1 MHRFRT
7 ASIAACTLVAV
18 LLSVPAHAGAATAP
32 VLESPEASAPAAT
45 EGASLEFEWS
55 GALQGDPDT
64 LDRSFFRLEVI
75 KASAMPAGT
84 QTAWPEN
91 ALESSH
97 PTPPGQAETSA
108 TLGVPAAGEYRWRVC
123 AWGVVDDVVANV
135 IQQLPNG
142 CSASRTLSTVAAAA
156 QNQAIGE
163 LKVEEK
169 TQVEGETRT
178 VVVRRPAPAQPT
190 PQVEQPSEPAPSEP
204 VEELP
209 PATFT
214 KVLDSSSTRGG
225 SGSGSD
231 TGGVPKSALG
241 GVGAEGLQA
250 DAAASREG
258 LGGKVMGGL
267 SMTLPLVPIPFWTLA
282 LLLACFP
289 LLRLWRSDVLGMF
302 DWSDG
307 SVDGRGTYS
316 DVVGDLAPVA
326 VAQEVK
332 VGSTTADGAATA
344 PAPVATSAP
353 ERGRR
358 AA

>member
-7 ASIAACTLVAV
+7 ASIVACTLIAV

-32 VLESPEASAPAAT
+32 VLQSPEASAPAAT
-45 EGASLEFEWS
+45 EGSSLEFEWS
-55 GALQGDPDT
+55 GALQGDADT

-75 KASAMPAGT
+75 KTTAMPAGT

-91 ALESSH
+91 ALELSH

-108 TLGVPAAGEYRWRVC
+108 TLGVPVAGEYRWRVC

-135 IQQLPNG
+135 IQRLPNG
-142 CSASRTLSTVAAAA
+142 CSASRALSTVAAAT

-190 PQVEQPSEPAPSEP
+190 QQPEQPAEPAPSEP

-214 KVLDSSSTRGG
+214 KVLDSSSRGG
-225 SGSGSD
+225 SGSGS
-231 TGGVPKSALG
+231 GKGAAPKSAVG
-241 GVGAEGLQA
+241 GVGTDSLQA

-289 LLRLWRSDVLGMF
+289 LLRLWRADVLGMF

-307 SVDGRGTYS
+307 SVDGRGTYA

-332 VGSTTADGAATA
+332 VGSMTADGAATA
-344 PAPVATSAP
+344 PAPIATSAP